1 MNRILSTLVGT
12 VFVSMSL
19 TTQTQFARSEKLT
32 ITPYRF
38 ENAKKE
44 MVEAELGRLKVP
56 ENRLKKNGKEI
67 EVAFVRFKSTSP
79 NPGAPIIY
87 LAGGPGGS
95 GVDSA
100 KGARYELFMA
110 MRKFGD
116 VIAYEQRG
124 TGMAKPNLGCL
135 NSLDLPLD
143 KPLTRDALAARAIDR
158 VQGCA
163 EFWAKQGVDVSAY
176 NTNESADDIDDLRKA
191 LGIKKIRLWGISYGT
206 HLGMATIR
214 RHGIGVES
222 AVLAGVEGMDDT
234 LKLPANTDALLGE
247 LNRRAKS
254 DPKVSKKVPDLL
266 TLIKSVLG
274 NLETK
279 PATIEVTDPRTKK
292 KVSMVI
298 GKFDLQYIVGAASG
312 NNEAQSAF
320 PKMFYEMSKGNYS
333 SLGSYLYGIR
343 KQRTP
348 SIMTVAMDCSSGA
361 TAERKKLIA
370 KQART
375 ALLGDAINAPFPD
388 ICKAIGS
395 PDLGDH
401 FKRPVKSDVPV
412 LFVSGTLDGRTP
424 VSNAAAAARGFENY
438 SHLIIDGAGHSDPL
452 FLSSPKIAETMSAF
466 FQGKKLPE
474 VINIEMDR
482 PFEFVSL

>member
-143 KPLTRDALAARAIDR
+143 KPL
-158 VQGCA
+158 
-163 EFWAKQGVDVSAY
+163 
-176 NTNESADDIDDLRKA
+176 
-191 LGIKKIRLWGISYGT
+191 
-206 HLGMATIR
+206 
-214 RHGIGVES
+214 
-222 AVLAGVEGMDDT
+222 
-234 LKLPANTDALLGE
+234 
-247 LNRRAKS
+247 
-254 DPKVSKKVPDLL
+254 
-266 TLIKSVLG
+266 
-274 NLETK
+274 
-279 PATIEVTDPRTKK
+279 
-292 KVSMVI
+292 
-298 GKFDLQYIVGAASG
+298 
-312 NNEAQSAF
+312 
-320 PKMFYEMSKGNYS
+320 
-333 SLGSYLYGIR
+333 
-343 KQRTP
+343 
-348 SIMTVAMDCSSGA
+348 
-361 TAERKKLIA
+361 
-370 KQART
+370 
-375 ALLGDAINAPFPD
+375 
-388 ICKAIGS
+388 
-395 PDLGDH
+395 
-401 FKRPVKSDVPV
+401 
-412 LFVSGTLDGRTP
+412 
-424 VSNAAAAARGFENY
+424 
-438 SHLIIDGAGHSDPL
+438 
-452 FLSSPKIAETMSAF
+452 
-466 FQGKKLPE
+466 
-474 VINIEMDR
+474 
-482 PFEFVSL
+482 